1 VLKYKVS
8 FNYVELELSY
18 DLFCL
23 ASSSASCILA
33 NLILWFLSHS
43 TDLGELKFQ
52 VWLNSVNLQLSYELF
67 SLAGSLA
74 GSMQAN
80 LIFWFLVEFL

>member
-1 VLKYKVS
+1 MP
-8 FNYVELELSY
+8 
-18 DLFCL
+18 
-23 ASSSASCILA
+23 A

-43 TDLGELKFQ
+43 FDLGELKFQ

-74 GSMQAN
+74 GFNAGQ
-80 LIFWFLVEFL
+80 LDFLVCG